1 MPTRPESL
9 AGGDPLPPPDTSRTE
24 LGRCITCDHQA
35 WGFFITDLTPF
46 TALVQHCTDDDE
58 DDNAPPPRR
67 DPPQLTAAAAVS
79 VAAVVVVCVLLLTI
93 WR

>member
-1 MPTRPESL
+1 MPRLPEK
-9 AGGDPLPPPDTSRTE
+9 ARRMPAPDTSRIE
-24 LGRCITCDHQA
+24 VGRCVTCGEQQS
-35 WGFFITDLTPF
+35 WGYFIADLTTS
-46 TALVQHCTDDDE
+46 TALVQHCTDDEDE
-58 DDNAPPPRR
+58 DVPPPRR